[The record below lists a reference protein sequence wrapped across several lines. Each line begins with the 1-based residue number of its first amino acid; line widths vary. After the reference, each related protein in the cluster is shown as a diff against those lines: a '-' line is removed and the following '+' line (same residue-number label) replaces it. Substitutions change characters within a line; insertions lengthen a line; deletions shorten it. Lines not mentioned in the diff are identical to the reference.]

1 MPLSVFILLQGKA
14 SRIMYM
20 VHFDDL
26 NADLDYD
33 DQTETLFASFAYT
46 LDSRGNRIASSDVID
61 GGRKGDILNYESRI
75 RRMSPFPPP
84 RGYQV
89 QRKRRRLDSRL
100 GRRIHHVQ
108 LPHFRLA
115 VRRDLL
121 PDQQLLG

>member
-1 MPLSVFILLQGKA
+1 
-14 SRIMYM
+14 MYM

-84 RGYQV
+84 LFCSLHPGGQGGY
-89 QRKRRRLDSRL
+89 SIWAIPA
-100 GRRIHHVQ
+100 GA
-108 LPHFRLA
+108 PENY
-115 VRRDLL
+115 
-121 PDQQLLG
+121 